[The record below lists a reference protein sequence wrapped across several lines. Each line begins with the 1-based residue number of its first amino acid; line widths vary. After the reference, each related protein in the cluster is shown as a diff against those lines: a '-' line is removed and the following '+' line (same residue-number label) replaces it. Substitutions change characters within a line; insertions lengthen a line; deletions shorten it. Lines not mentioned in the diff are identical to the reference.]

1 MRKLLFRI
9 PPICELF
16 FMMTIR
22 RLLVLSLTV
31 VAGAAFPAIAA
42 AQRGPSRGPAN
53 TARRLAPNLT
63 RPASAEKAPDADGFI
78 QRWLVLEPIPISIR
92 SNAQLVD
99 SFVQTTIKTDYFPD
113 QYTVIP
119 HDGDKVTVNG
129 NELAWHAVDTSVYHV
144 NLYHFAYALKRPT
157 FNVLFWAVTIVHCSK
172 EIRNVR
178 LAVGSNAASIW
189 WLNGKEVIGIY
200 GDRHMVI
207 DDGVSKRLLLKK
219 GQNIVRC
226 AVLNAPGVSDICA
239 RFLSM
244 EDRPM
249 KRFTVKLG
257 GIAR

>member
-1 MRKLLFRI
+1 
-9 PPICELF
+9 
-16 FMMTIR
+16 MMTIR
-22 RLLVLSLTV
+22 RLLVLLLAV
-31 VAGAAFPAIAA
+31 VAGAAFLVMAA
-42 AQRGPSRGPAN
+42 EQRGASHDPTNVARGPA
-53 TARRLAPNLT
+53 PNLA

-157 FNVLFWAVTIVHCSK
+157 FNVLFWAVTIVNCP
-172 EIRNVR
+172 EEMPNVR

-207 DDGVSKRLLLKK
+207 DDGVSRRLLLKK
-219 GQNIVRC
+219 GLNIVRC
-226 AVLNAPGVSDICA
+226 AVINSPGVSDFCA
-239 RFLSM
+239 RFLDA
-244 EDRPM
+244 EDKPI

-257 GIAR
+257 DVTR